1 MRAAV
6 EHPLVPTLKR
16 QLVERQIERRE
27 FLRYATLLGMAAPT
41 AYAFVAKVTGEKLIA
56 PAEAQGALPKGGTL
70 RLAMRCQDL
79 VMNRLY
85 RRNSQMS
92 DQFAQDK
99 RLKRAEFF
107 LINRFAV
114 AAAVLGA
121 MVGRTG
127 VKTIEPPS

>member
-1 MRAAV
+1 VISAKIKKISRGDFYRIGD
-6 EHPLVPTLKR
+6 ERLSRQRGLWCRHCRFKERFVPD
-16 QLVERQIERRE
+16 
-27 FLRYATLLGMAAPT
+27 T
-41 AYAFVAKVTGEKLIA
+41 ARSV
-56 PAEAQGALPKGGTL
+56 
-70 RLAMRCQDL
+70 MRCQDL